1 MNQLRARGA
10 RGIEPS
16 GARTRHDRTTSS
28 VGVWR
33 VTAAA
38 YYDPVCTRPMSSGDR
53 CDREDDDVAD
63 GTDGMSAG
71 PGSGLVTEQYWD
83 RLVSVAAGDD
93 RRRRA
98 LERSRLF
105 DQDAERYDR
114 CRPRYP
120 DAVIDEL
127 LAPSIWSRGARRGLW
142 HRDHGTAD
150 G

>member
-1 MNQLRARGA
+1 M
-10 RGIEPS
+10 
-16 GARTRHDRTTSS
+16 
-28 VGVWR
+28 
-33 VTAAA
+33 
-38 YYDPVCTRPMSSGDR
+38 
-53 CDREDDDVAD
+53 AD

-127 LAPSIWSRGARRGLW
+127 LGAIHLVSRCSTWVVAPDR
-142 HRDHGTAD
+142 GTAD